1 MAVDTGVS
9 AEQARD
15 LYTTAFTIRRFEESV
30 RDLLEMGKLD
40 GLAHLSIGHEAVPTG
55 VCAALRPDDTIS
67 STHRGH
73 GHLIAKGGD
82 LERMF
87 AELFGRETGYCHGRG
102 GSMHIADLD
111 LGILGANGIVGGGI
125 PLAMG
130 AAFAHQRQGTDRVSV
145 AFFGDGGVNQGAFH
159 ESLNLAAVWQLP
171 AIFVCENNGYAAS
184 VPQSRHQR
192 NPVIAD
198 RAIGYGMPGV
208 TVDGNDVFAV
218 YAAAREAVERAR
230 AGGGP
235 TLIECKTYRH
245 FSHAGLR
252 AEDRPADEVA
262 SWRERDPVLALA
274 RYYDSVADD
283 RDQIERR
290 IDGQIEQAISA
301 AESAPLPDPSE
312 MDRGVY
318 GARPAVESAP
328 EPGERVLTYAAAL
341 DEAMRQAMESD
352 PAVTYSGEDLESGS
366 RGKGFPVKQV
376 RDTPISEVAIA
387 GLGVGAA
394 LAGDRPV
401 VDIMFAD
408 FATVAMDQI
417 VNQAAKIRYM
427 LGGEVDVPLVIRMH
441 IGGGVNAAAQHSQS
455 LEAWFAHVPGLTVVY
470 PSTPYDAKGLLLA
483 ALDDPNPTI
492 VLDSRQ
498 LSSLEGP
505 VPERAY
511 RLPIGKARVLREG
524 SDLTLIA
531 IGPQVQAA
539 LTAAEQLSGEGVE
552 SEVIDP
558 RSLQPLDIETL
569 ARSAEKTGRV
579 IVAHQAVTFG
589 GIGAEI
595 AAQITERCF
604 SRLKAPV
611 VRLGAPFAPS
621 PFASI
626 LEDVYEPDQARIV
639 EAARGLLNRSTGSR
653 D

>member
-1 MAVDTGVS
+1 MTAATATDRQLIRS
-9 AEQARD
+9 
-15 LYTTAFTIRRFEESV
+15 LYTTAFTIRRFEEAV
-30 RDLLEMGKLD
+30 RDLLEMGRLD
-40 GLAHLSIGHEAVPTG
+40 GLAHLSIGHEAVAAG

-87 AELFGRETGYCHGRG
+87 AELFGRETGYCRGRG

-130 AAFAHQRQGTDRVSV
+130 AAFAHQRSGSDRVSV

-171 AIFVCENNGYAAS
+171 VIFVCENNGYANS
-184 VPQSRHQR
+184 VPQAKHQR

-208 TVDGNDVFAV
+208 TVDGNDIFAV
-218 YAAAREAVERAR
+218 YTAAREAVQRAR
-230 AGGGP
+230 NGGGP
-235 TLIECKTYRH
+235 TLLECKTYRH
-245 FSHAGLR
+245 YAHAGIG
-252 AEDRPADEVA
+252 ADFRDAAEVA
-262 SWRERDPVLALA
+262 AWRERDPVLALA
-274 RYYDSVADD
+274 ARYDEVADD
-283 RDQIERR
+283 RQELERQIEGR
-290 IDGQIEQAISA
+290 IEQAIAA
-301 AESAPLPDPSE
+301 AEAAPIPDPAE
-312 MDRGVY
+312 ITRGVY
-318 GARPAVESAP
+318 GSRPAVAAAP
-328 EPGERVLTYAAAL
+328 DPGTRTLTYSAAI
-341 DEAMRQAMESD
+341 DEALLQAMNADER
-352 PAVTYSGEDLESGS
+352 VTYSGEDLEAAS
-366 RGKGFPVKQV
+366 RAKEFPAGRV
-376 RDTPISEVAIA
+376 RDTPISEVAIV

-401 VDIMFAD
+401 VDIMYAD

-441 IGGGVNAAAQHSQS
+441 VGGGAHAAAQHSQS
-455 LEAWFAHVPGLTVVY
+455 LEAWFAHVPGLTVLY
-470 PSTPYDAKGLLLA
+470 PTTPYDAKGLFLA

-492 VLDSRQ
+492 FLESRQ
-498 LSSLEGP
+498 LRDLEGP
-505 VPERAY
+505 VPEEPY
-511 RLPIGKARVLREG
+511 RLPLGQARVLREG
-524 SDLTLIA
+524 RDLTLIG

-539 LTAAEQLSGEGVE
+539 LAGADELAREGIDC
-552 SEVIDP
+552 EVIDP

-569 ARSAEKTGRV
+569 AGSARKTGRV
-579 IVAHQAVTFG
+579 VIAHQAVTFG

-604 SRLKAPV
+604 ASLRSPV
-611 VRLGAPFAPS
+611 VRLGAPFAPV
-621 PFASI
+621 PFAPV
-626 LEDVYEPDQARIV
+626 LEDAYAPDARRIAA
-639 EAARGLLNRSTGSR
+639 AARELLA
-653 D
+653 

>member
-1 MAVDTGVS
+1 MAVDTSVNI
-9 AEQARD
+9 ELTRN
-15 LYTTAFTIRRFEESV
+15 LYTTAFTIRRFEEAV
-30 RDLLEMGKLD
+30 RNLLQMGKLD
-40 GLAHLSIGHEAVPTG
+40 GIAHLSIGHEAVATG

-130 AAFAHQRQGTDRVSV
+130 AAFAHQRQHTDRVSV

-171 AIFVCENNGYAAS
+171 AIFLCENNGYAAS
-184 VPQSRHQR
+184 VPQAKHQR

-218 YAAAREAVERAR
+218 YDAAREAVERAR
-230 AGGGP
+230 SGGGP

-245 FSHAGLR
+245 YAHSGAG
-252 AEDRPADEVA
+252 AEVRSADEVA
-262 SWRERDPVLALA
+262 AWRERDPVAAIA
-274 RYYDSVADD
+274 RHYDEIADD
-283 RDQIERR
+283 REQVERR
-290 IDGQIEQAISA
+290 IDSLIEQAIAS
-301 AESAPLPDPSE
+301 AESAPIPDPAE
-312 MDRGVY
+312 MERGVY
-318 GARPAVESAP
+318 GARPSVAEAP
-328 EPGERVLTYAAAL
+328 APGERMLTVGAAI
-341 DEAMRQAMESD
+341 DEAMRQALETDSR
-352 PAVTYSGEDLESGS
+352 VSYSGEDLEAGS
-366 RGKGFPVKQV
+366 RDKGFPDGQV
-376 RDTPISEVAIA
+376 RDTPISEVAIV

-427 LGGEVDVPLVIRMH
+427 LGGEVDVPVVIRMH
-441 IGGGVNAAAQHSQS
+441 VGGGVNAAAQHSQS
-455 LEAWFAHVPGLTVVY
+455 LEAWFAHIPGLTVLY
-470 PSTPYDAKGLLLA
+470 PSTPYDAKGLFLA

-492 VLDSRQ
+492 FLESRQ
-498 LSSLEGP
+498 LTGLEGP
-505 VPERAY
+505 VPEQPY

-524 SDLTLIA
+524 GDLTIIA
-531 IGPQVQAA
+531 IGPQVQDA
-539 LTAAEQLSGEGVE
+539 LTAADQLAGEGVE
-552 SEVIDP
+552 CAVIDP
-558 RSLQPLDIETL
+558 RSLQPLNIETL
-569 ARSAEKTGRV
+569 AESARKTGRV

-604 SRLKAPV
+604 NDLKAPV

-621 PFASI
+621 PFAPV
-626 LEDVYEPDQARIV
+626 LEDVYAPDSNRIV
-639 EAARGLLNRSTGSR
+639 DAASSLFG
-653 D
+653 